1 MQYEK
6 VRSLFDDIEKEKW
19 KVAVGG
25 TVDTDVTG
33 YFINPTI
40 IDNPSDDSRI
50 VTEEPFGPILP
61 IMSWDTE
68 EEVIERANASEM
80 GLGASGKFQ
89 SIRCAEIIVNNHS
102 VEQ

>member
-19 KVAVGG
+19 EVAVGG
-25 TVDTDVTG
+25 TIDTDVTG
-33 YFINPTI
+33 YFVNPTI
-40 IDNPSDDSRI
+40 IDNPCDDSRI

-68 EEVIERANASEM
+68 DEVIERANASEL
-80 GLGASGKFQ
+80 GLGASGEFQ
-89 SIRCAEIIVNNHS
+89 SIRC
-102 VEQ
+102 